1 MPRLSYLP
9 FRAISKFRTK
19 TPELLSLTT
28 LCVASCKALLFTYTA
43 SVLISPAGVSRI
55 RFTTVFVVI
64 TFMVVLLAAFKVF
77 LPVAFRVVWALAVV
91 ACCIQLG
98 IHTIMFRELS
108 LVAKKHLENFYDE
121 NVDHYLR
128 PVKALFYS
136 AFSIKQTVW
145 QFYGAGNLFF
155 LLLHP

>member
-1 MPRLSYLP
+1 MDEDFKGTVDIVCHVCHTCRFGLFQSFGRRPRTSFVNHALCGILSG
-9 FRAISKFRTK
+9 I
-19 TPELLSLTT
+19 
-28 LCVASCKALLFTYTA
+28 ALTYTA

-91 ACCIQLG
+91 AYCIVLG

-108 LVAKKHLENFYDE
+108 LVAKNISKTFTT
-121 NVDHYLR
+121 
-128 PVKALFYS
+128 KMWT
-136 AFSIKQTVW
+136 IT
-145 QFYGAGNLFF
+145 
-155 LLLHP
+155 